1 VHTSLGGAADGPNG
15 HRVKNWNQ
23 DCGFGMV
30 FTQIHDQV
38 KGTVYTS
45 PPPPQSPHTGGFYH
59 GQDLFKFSSSTSQ
72 GSQMQLGKLP
82 MMNFPKFGGDNHKLW
97 KTHCEDYFEMYDVDP
112 LVWVNVSFMHFEGP
126 QLIGCN

>member
-1 VHTSLGGAADGPNG
+1 
-15 HRVKNWNQ
+15 
-23 DCGFGMV
+23 
-30 FTQIHDQV
+30 
-38 KGTVYTS
+38 
-45 PPPPQSPHTGGFYH
+45 
-59 GQDLFKFSSSTSQ
+59 
-72 GSQMQLGKLP
+72 